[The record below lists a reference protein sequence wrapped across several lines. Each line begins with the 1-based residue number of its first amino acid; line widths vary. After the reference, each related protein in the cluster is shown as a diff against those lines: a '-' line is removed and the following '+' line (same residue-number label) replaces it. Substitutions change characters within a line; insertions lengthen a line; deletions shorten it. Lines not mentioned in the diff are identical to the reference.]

1 MMPLTPRQRIWRDRT
16 ESLIG
21 LAAPWLDLMLNVGDR
36 VSRLLASEDR
46 GYYPIRP
53 AAEAFELNAPRRRG
67 AARRGADTV
76 D

>member
-1 MMPLTPRQRIWRDRT
+1 MTPQQRIWRDRA
-16 ESLIG
+16 ERLIG

-36 VSRLLASEDR
+36 VSRLLASEDD

-53 AAEAFELNAPRRRG
+53 APENLELNAARRRRRG
-67 AARRGADTV
+67 ASTV